1 MTTAS
6 WAICPACGAVTGS
19 PETHAAWHATLTAG
33 LDPTGTPTPVEGM
46 QWPTGQSV
54 VGPPP
59 APTTEDVEILRR
71 IVRDGRAYLDQI
83 PRGQAI
89 IDAYLALPAPTTAQ
103 TIAHVRALTR
113 VQRGVLAAAGVV
125 VALTGAPRLAL
136 VVCATGE
143 VGRVVPCLA

>member
-1 MTTAS
+1 MSAAWS
-6 WAICPACGAVTGS
+6 ICPVCGDIVGDAELHT
-19 PETHAAWHATLTAG
+19 TWHTAIAAS
-33 LDPTGTPTPVEGM
+33 LDPTGAPTTVEGT

-59 APTTEDVEILRR
+59 APTTEEVEILHR
-71 IVRDGRAYLDQI
+71 IVRECRAYLDQI

-113 VQRGVLAAAGVV
+113 VQRGVLAAVRD
-125 VALTGAPRLAL
+125 LIR
-136 VVCATGE
+136 ATMWRAKE
-143 VGRVVPCLA
+143 DQ

>member
-19 PETHAAWHATLTAG
+19 PETHAAWHATLAAG
-33 LDPTGTPTPVEGM
+33 LDPTGAPTTVEGA

-59 APTTEDVEILRR
+59 APTTEEVEILHR
-71 IVRDGRAYLDQI
+71 IVRECRAYLDQI

-113 VQRGVLAAAGVV
+113 VQRGVLAAVRD
-125 VALTGAPRLAL
+125 LIR
-136 VVCATGE
+136 ATMWRAKE
-143 VGRVVPCLA
+143 DQ